1 MVLFGRQ
8 PLIVWHDNQLGETLA
23 SFRKEK
29 SHIAVVR
36 NVNDRGLV
44 RFENIILKISY
55 PISLVQYL
63 IFLSMTISYSALFLS
78 STADTNHS
86 FCQQSIGRSLL

>member
-1 MVLFGRQ
+1 MRSFVVLFGRQ

-44 RFENIILKISY
+44 RFENRILFLK
-55 PISLVQYL
+55 YL
-63 IFLSMTISYSALFLS
+63 IPCLCYNILFFSLRQNLILLSYYL
-78 STADTNHS
+78 
-86 FCQQSIGRSLL
+86 RLLILITLYVINL

>member
-8 PLIVWHDNQLGETLA
+8 PLVAWHDDQLGETLA

-36 NVNDRGLV
+36 NVNDHGMV
-44 RFENIILKISY
+44 NSSKKILK
-55 PISLVQYL
+55 L
-63 IFLSMTISYSALFLS
+63 SYS
-78 STADTNHS
+78 
-86 FCQQSIGRSLL
+86 

>member
-1 MVLFGRQ
+1 MKGFVVLFGRQ
-8 PLIVWHDNQLGETLA
+8 PLIVWHDDQLGETLA

-44 RFENIILKISY
+44 RFQKIILS
-55 PISLVQYL
+55 VFT
-63 IFLSMTISYSALFLS
+63 FLFFL
-78 STADTNHS
+78 
-86 FCQQSIGRSLL
+86 

>member
-1 MVLFGRQ
+1 VVLFGRQ

-44 RFENIILKISY
+44 KFEIIILKISY
-55 PISLVQYL
+55 PMSLLQYL
-63 IFLSMTISYSALFLS
+63 IFLPMTKSYSALLLS
-78 STADTNHS
+78 STADTNHYL
-86 FCQQSIGRSLL
+86 CYQSVGRSLL